1 MIRNQNILATL
12 MIFSSQ
18 LKKIKKSFTQ
28 KRQTFKTAIAEHFSI
43 ISNTK
48 KISNKK
54 FHHCEANIFFLRK
67 LQNLYILKQTSN
79 LQVMIA

>member
-1 MIRNQNILATL
+1 MIRNQNIVATL

-18 LKKIKKSFTQ
+18 LKKLMKSFTQ
-28 KRQTFKTAIAEHFSI
+28 KRQTFKTAIAELFSI

-54 FHHCEANIFFLRK
+54 FHHCEANIFLRK
-67 LQNLYILKQTSN
+67 LQNPYILKQTSS